1 MLERLVDLV
10 RSVTRLGA
18 DPADTDELRLRKMVG
33 VSSVALGGL
42 PLIAGYGL
50 LFLILGEPTAGTV
63 MLAAAILMAVGLV
76 TYRRSRDFAAH
87 NVYWLALTHSSAFVC
102 SLSLGGFL
110 RDGLFSFWGIV
121 VPIIATVTNKPRHAF
136 IWFTLYA
143 LEIAAMLLAEPV
155 LRHSNNLSPATIAVL
170 SAVNIVCF
178 AGFVMCIVLFFVLQQ
193 DVLLRLVRA
202 EQARS
207 DTLLLNILPREIAE
221 QLRGGQR
228 LIADRF
234 ADVSVL
240 FADIVGFTPLA
251 ATMQPIE
258 LVELLNEVFSFF
270 DSLVDEYA
278 LEKIKT
284 IGDCYMVAAGAP
296 RPRSDHAQV
305 LARMALRVQ
314 AEMRTRTFGR
324 GIRLEFRIGI
334 HSGPVVAGVIG
345 HKKFIYDL
353 WGDAVN
359 TASRMESHGNPGAVQ
374 ISEATW
380 RLLADEFECEPRG
393 SVDIKGK
400 GAMSVWL
407 VTGERAGA
415 TNPA

>member
-1 MLERLVDLV
+1 MFEVVIDFV
-10 RSVTRLGA
+10 RSVTRLGS

-33 VSSVALGGL
+33 VSSVALGGM
-42 PLIAGYGL
+42 PLICGYGL
-50 LFLILGEPTAGTV
+50 LFLALGEPRAGVV
-63 MLAAAILMAVGLV
+63 MVAAALLMALGLV
-76 TYRRSRDFAAH
+76 RFRRSRDFAFY
-87 NVYWLALTHSSAFVC
+87 NVYWLAITHAAVLLG

-110 RDGLFSFWGIV
+110 RDGMFTLWGIV
-121 VPIIATVTNKPRHAF
+121 VPVIATVTNKPRHALAWIALF
-136 IWFTLYA
+136 A
-143 LEIAAMLLAEPV
+143 LEIVATLLAEPL
-155 LRHSNNLSPATIAVL
+155 LRHDNNLSAGTVAALSGVNVL
-170 SAVNIVCF
+170 CF
-178 AGFVMCIVLFFVLQQ
+178 AGFLMCVVLFFVQQQ
-193 DVLLRLVRA
+193 DALVRLVRT
-202 EQARS
+202 EQQRS
-207 DTLLLNILPREIAE
+207 DALLLNILPPEIAAK
-221 QLRGGQR
+221 LRGGQQ

-251 ATMQPIE
+251 ASMPPLE

-270 DSLVDEYA
+270 DSLVEEYG

-305 LARMALRVQ
+305 LVRMALRVQ

-324 GIRLEFRIGI
+324 GLHLEFRIGI

-359 TASRMESHGNPGAVQ
+359 TASRMESHGHAGAVQ
-374 ISEATW
+374 ITEATW
-380 RLLADEFECEPRG
+380 RLIADAFECEPRG
-393 SVDIKGK
+393 SIDIKGK
-400 GAMSVWL
+400 GAMRVWL
-407 VTGERAGA
+407 VTAARAPGA
-415 TNPA
+415 